1 VLDVI
6 TFSTDPQRA
15 ENQMHAVIF
24 YLVTFGYIDGDF
36 DAQEKGFVKDIIRQL
51 IEHRATQAMP
61 DAAKDIRDDVV
72 TKYTRHFHEV
82 FEGIDQN
89 VKDLFTESVSE
100 GEDPKAF
107 VHAKL
112 KVRCFEIFGSFD
124 RAGQEQ
130 LMSLIDDLL
139 LADGVAHPAEVQ
151 FRGEL
156 AHFLEEDMGLE
167 MVEDDGDAAA
177 ARSVVLDQPRASLPS
192 TIDHPFFKPFEFHFS
207 ADPETINRQMGADR
221 ALIDRAL
228 AVLAEQRKRG
238 AGRLAGKKNIAE
250 LAGTEPFLDGHV
262 YVRMPKPG
270 VKYDLTVLGDL
281 HGCYSILKA
290 TVLQS
295 KFFERVDAYRKDNTQ
310 PFPLL
315 VLLGDYIDRGLFSIN
330 GVLRTALQL
339 FVTAPEH
346 VIMLR
351 GNHEYYV
358 EVNGTMYGG
367 VKPAEAINT
376 LKPLLSIDVFR
387 HYKTLFEEM
396 PNMLLFDRFLF
407 VHAGIPKDRL
417 LKERWKDLSS
427 LNDADIRF
435 QMMWSDPSTADVIP
449 ADLQDQASRFAFGR
463 MQFRAFMQRLGSHTL
478 VRGHE
483 KVLSGFASSYDD
495 DEHAR
500 LYTLFSAGGK
510 DNGDLPA
517 ESTYRD
523 VTPMALTIAGQAG
536 GGTGGVRISPWAPD
550 WASYNDPERNAFF
563 KLPPEIPLRA

>member
-1 VLDVI
+1 MI
-6 TFSTDPQRA
+6 TFSTDPLRA

-36 DAQEKGFVKDIIRQL
+36 DAKEKSFVKEIIRQL
-51 IEHRATQAMP
+51 IEHRATDAMP
-61 DAAKDIRDDVV
+61 DAEKAVRDDVV

-89 VKDLFTESVSE
+89 VRDLFTESVSE

-107 VHAKL
+107 VHARL
-112 KVRCFEIFGSFD
+112 KVRCFEIFKSFD

-130 LMSLIDDLL
+130 LMELIDTLL

-156 AHFLEEDMGLE
+156 GSFLEDDLGIEIIED
-167 MVEDDGDAAA
+167 VEGGAQ
-177 ARSVVLDQPRASLPS
+177 SIVVAEPRASTPS

-207 ADPETINRQMGADR
+207 ADPTTITRQVGADR

-228 AVLAEQRKRG
+228 AVLADQRAKG
-238 AGRLAGKKNIAE
+238 NGKLTGRKNIHE

-270 VKYDLTVLGDL
+270 QRYELTVLGDL

-295 KFFERVDAYRKDNTQ
+295 KFFERVDAYRKDPTQ
-310 PFPLL
+310 PYPML

-330 GVLRTALQL
+330 GVLRTAMQL
-339 FVTAPEH
+339 FVTAPDH

-358 EVNGTMYGG
+358 EVNGNMYGG

-376 LKPLLSIDVFR
+376 LKPLLPIDVFR
-387 HYKTLFEEM
+387 HYRTLFEEM
-396 PNMLLFDRFLF
+396 PNSFLFDQFFF
-407 VHAGIPKDRL
+407 VHGGIPKDRL
-417 LKERWKDLSS
+417 VKERWKDLSS
-427 LNDADIRF
+427 LNDPEIRF

-463 MQFRAFMQRLGSHTL
+463 MQFRAFMQRVGATTMI
-478 VRGHE
+478 RGHE
-483 KVLSGFASSYDD
+483 KVLAGFTSTYDD

-500 LYTLFSAGGK
+500 IFTLFSAGGR

-523 VTPMALTIAGQAG
+523 VSPMALTITGD
-536 GGTGGVRISPWAPD
+536 GTPNGTKMSPWAPD

-563 KLPPEIPLRA
+563 KIAPEIPMRA

>member
-1 VLDVI
+1 MI
-6 TFSTDPQRA
+6 TFSTDPLRA
-15 ENQMHAVIF
+15 EQQMHAVIF

-36 DAQEKGFVKDIIRQL
+36 DAKEKSFVKDIIRQL
-51 IEHRATQAMP
+51 IEHRATDAMP
-61 DAAKDIRDDVV
+61 DAAKDVRDEVI

-107 VHAKL
+107 VHARL
-112 KVRCFEIFGSFD
+112 KVRCFEIFKSFD
-124 RAGQEQ
+124 RGGQEQ
-130 LMSLIDDLL
+130 LMDLIDHLL

-151 FRGEL
+151 FRAEL
-156 AHFLEEDMGLE
+156 GSFLEDELGLE
-167 MVEDDGDAAA
+167 LIDSGPQEGADS
-177 ARSVVLDQPRASLPS
+177 ARSMVVDSPRASTPS
-192 TIDHPFFKPFEFHFS
+192 TVDHPFFKPFEFHFP
-207 ADPETINRQMGADR
+207 ADPETITRQVGADR
-221 ALIDRAL
+221 QLIDRAL
-228 AVLAEQRKRG
+228 AVLKQQREKG
-238 AGRLAGKKNIAE
+238 NGRLTGKKSVSE
-250 LAGTEPFLDGHV
+250 LAGTEAFLDGHV
-262 YVRMPKPG
+262 YARMPKPG
-270 VKYDLTVLGDL
+270 ERYELTVLGDL

-295 KFFERVDAYRKDNTQ
+295 KFFERVDAYRKDNSQ
-310 PFPLL
+310 PYPLL
-315 VLLGDYIDRGLFSIN
+315 ILLGDYIDRGLFSIN
-330 GVLRTALQL
+330 GVLRTAMQL
-339 FVTAPEH
+339 FVTAPDH
-346 VIMLR
+346 VVMLR

-376 LKPLLSIDVFR
+376 LKPLLPIEVFR
-387 HYKTLFEEM
+387 HYRTLFEEM

-407 VHAGIPKDRL
+407 VHGGIPKDRL
-417 LKERWKDLSS
+417 VKERWKDLAS
-427 LNDADIRF
+427 LNDADMRF

-463 MQFRAFMQRLGSHTL
+463 MQFRAFMQRVGSDTM

-483 KVLSGFASSYDD
+483 KVLSGFAPSYADD
-495 DEHAR
+495 DHAR
-500 LYTLFSAGGK
+500 LFTLFSAGGR

-523 VTPMALTIAGQAG
+523 VSPMALTI
-536 GGTGGVRISPWAPD
+536 TGDGSMNPGNVKVTPWAPD

-563 KLPPEIPLRA
+563 KLAPEIPMRA

>member
-1 VLDVI
+1 
-6 TFSTDPQRA
+6 
-15 ENQMHAVIF
+15 MHAVIF

-36 DAQEKGFVKDIIRQL
+36 DATERSFVKDIIRQL
-51 IEHRATQAMP
+51 IEHRAISAMP
-61 DAAKDIRDDVV
+61 DAAKDVVADVI

-89 VKDLFTESVSE
+89 VRELFTESVSE

-107 VHAKL
+107 VHARL
-112 KVRCFEIFGSFD
+112 KVRCFEIFKSFD
-124 RAGQEQ
+124 RGGQEQ
-130 LMSLIDDLL
+130 LMSLIDHLL

-156 AHFLEEDMGLE
+156 ASFLEDDFDIEII
-167 MVEDDGDAAA
+167 DDGGDT
-177 ARSVVLDQPRASLPS
+177 ARSVIVDRPRGSVPS

-207 ADPETINRQMGADR
+207 ADPETIGRQVMADR
-221 ALIDRAL
+221 QLIDRAI
-228 AVLAEQRKRG
+228 AVFTAQRQAG
-238 AGRLAGKKNIAE
+238 AGRLTGKKNISE

-262 YVRMPKPG
+262 YVRMPKATDR
-270 VKYDLTVLGDL
+270 YELTVLGDL

-295 KFFERVDAYRKDNTQ
+295 RFFERVDAYRKDHSQ
-310 PFPLL
+310 PYPLL
-315 VLLGDYIDRGLFSIN
+315 ILLGDYIDRGLFSIN
-330 GVLRTALQL
+330 GVLRTAMQL
-339 FVTAPEH
+339 FVTAPDH
-346 VIMLR
+346 VVMLR

-376 LKPLLSIDVFR
+376 LKPLLPIDVFR
-387 HYKTLFEEM
+387 HYRTLFEEM

-407 VHAGIPKDRL
+407 VHGGIPKDRL
-417 LKERWKDLSS
+417 VKERWKDLSS
-427 LNDADIRF
+427 LNDADLRF

-463 MQFRAFMQRLGSHTL
+463 MQFRAFMQRLGSHTM

-483 KVLSGFASSYDD
+483 KILPGFSASYDD
-495 DEHAR
+495 DDHAR
-500 LYTLFSAGGK
+500 LFTLFSAGGK
-510 DNGDLPA
+510 ENADLPA

-523 VTPMALTIAGQAG
+523 VTPMALTITGDG
-536 GGTGGVRISPWAPD
+536 SGTPGNVKITPWAPD

-563 KLPPEIPLRA
+563 KLAPEIPMRS